1 MEWFG
6 LEWSLKSLLTPC
18 RGQGHFSLSRLPPAL
33 DTDGCPGVH
42 FRDPTWSRDG
52 IRDGIPHGAGWDQG
66 WDPTRNRDGIRDGI
80 QGWDPTR
87 SRDGIRDGIPHGAAL
102 AAVMGARFVLL
113 QHFPDTPPHS
123 FKCIFLLI
131 GLIRQGMKV
140 YPKQDSQPKNGF
152 SL

>member
-1 MEWFG
+1 MRSG
-6 LEWSLKSLLTPC
+6 M
-18 RGQGHFSLSRLPPAL
+18 
-33 DTDGCPGVH
+33 
-42 FRDPTWSRDG
+42 
-52 IRDGIPHGAGWDQG
+52 GIPHRAGWDQG
-66 WDPTRNRDGIRDGI
+66 WDPR
-80 QGWDPTR
+80 WDPTR
-87 SRDGIRDGIPHGAAL
+87 SRDGIRDGIQDGIPHGAAL